1 MLIFSDKLIP
11 NASHGLDMLG
21 MVGILL
27 DFFAKVPDMDVDS
40 AGLAH
45 VVVAPDFLQEG
56 VPGVDA
62 VAVGGQQVEELE

>member
-1 MLIFSDKLIP
+1 MLR
-11 NASHGLDMLG
+11 

-27 DFFAKVPDMDVDS
+27 DFFAKISDVNVDG

-56 VPGVDA
+56 VAGVDA
-62 VAVGGQQVEELE
+62 VAVGGQQVEELEFF

>member
-1 MLIFSDKLIP
+1 
-11 NASHGLDMLG
+11 
-21 MVGILL
+21 
-27 DFFAKVPDMDVDS
+27 MDVDG

-62 VAVGGQQVEELE
+62 VAVGGQQVEELEFF